1 MQEKAFVQQADS
13 AMALTNNETYVKLQL
28 HNDESSS
35 SRKDPQNLF
44 VKGTWY
50 PRHFFMSVLD
60 GCDTWTLHGT
70 FLSLFGE
77 TTTVV

>member
-1 MQEKAFVQQADS
+1 VQQAYS

-28 HNDESSS
+28 LNDESSS

-70 FLSLFGE
+70 SSHHLERPLP
-77 TTTVV
+77 